1 MDSTGPDEEVDVAI
15 VGGGVG
21 GCYLGYRL
29 AHEGRAGLKLGLY
42 EASGR
47 IGGRL
52 WSVELPG
59 LPGVR
64 AELGGMRFHA
74 QLHLVA
80 DLIRHLGLGSQVEDF
95 HFGQPENPTYVRGHR
110 FRQREL
116 TAEALARNPGAL
128 PYRLRSSEQGLG
140 PAELEARVVEAA
152 LPGFTALRTRYHEAF
167 DGQRWDEAAALAE
180 EYARRKDEARVDGA
194 PLHELS
200 WWTVLTLVL
209 GQEALQLLQDTGGYD
224 GLAANG
230 NAADWLEVL
239 FQAPPSGRY
248 QCLTG
253 GFDALPRALHE
264 RYLAAGGASRL
275 FHRLRRIDRT
285 VGPEGGRAYALTFE
299 CHDGSGGAAERFRRV
314 RARCVLLALPQQAL
328 TRLEP
333 DTFLLQDR
341 ALRRSLEA
349 VRGVA
354 AVKLFLAYPFPWW
367 ERTGASK
374 GRGTTDLPLRQLWY
388 WRGGASRPGLL
399 LAAYASGTD
408 AEYWSSLRSGEPF
421 PDAPG
426 SSGPAS
432 LPAEAPASRRMVERA
447 HAQLLELHGTAE
459 APRPIA
465 ARCQDWSEAPHGAGW
480 HVWREHVVSRE
491 IIPAI
496 RRPLPDEE
504 VFIVSDCW
512 SHDPGSVHGSLGVA
526 ECTLQDHL
534 GLAWPSWLRREGTR
548 LGPRGT
554 KAGPFSEG
562 GTPWR

>member
-1 MDSTGPDEEVDVAI
+1 MDVAI

-29 AHEGRAGLKLGLY
+29 AHGGREGLKTGLY

-80 DLIRHLGLGSQVEDF
+80 DLIRHLGLDSQVEDF
-95 HFGQPENPTYVRGHR
+95 HFGQPENLTYVRGR
-110 FRQREL
+110 PFRQREL
-116 TAEALARNPGAL
+116 TAEALARDPGAV
-128 PYRLRSSEQGLG
+128 PYRLRPSEQGLG

-152 LPGFTALRTRYHEAF
+152 LPGFTALRARYHEAF
-167 DGQRWDEAAALAE
+167 EGQRWDEAGAMEA
-180 EYARRKDEARVDGA
+180 EYARRKDEARLDGA
-194 PLHELS
+194 RLHELS

-209 GQEALQLLQDTGGYD
+209 GQEAIRLLQDTGGYD

-239 FQAPPSGRY
+239 FHAPPSGRY
-248 QCLTG
+248 QCLSG

-264 RYLAAGGASRL
+264 RYLAAGGKSRF

-285 VGPEGGRAYALTFE
+285 VGPEGGRAYELVFD
-299 CHDGSGGAAERFRRV
+299 CSDGPHAEGPGGVRRV
-314 RARCVLLALPQQAL
+314 RARSVLLALPQQAL
-328 TRLEP
+328 MRLEP

-341 ALRRSLEA
+341 ALRRNLEA

-354 AVKLFLAYPFPWW
+354 AVKLFLAYAFPWW

-374 GRGTTDLPLRQLWY
+374 GRSTTDLPLRQLWY
-388 WRGGASRPGLL
+388 WRGTTAGASGPGLL
-399 LAAYASGTD
+399 LAAYATGTD

-426 SSGPAS
+426 SSGPFT

-447 HAQLLELHGTAE
+447 HAQLLELHGIE
-459 APRPIA
+459 DAPPPLA
-465 ARCQDWSEAPHGAGW
+465 ARCQDWSEPPHGAGW

-491 IIPAI
+491 VIPAI
-496 RRPLPDEE
+496 RQPLADED

-512 SHDPGSVHGSLGVA
+512 SHDPGSVHGSLGMA

-554 KAGPFSEG
+554 KAEPLSAAG